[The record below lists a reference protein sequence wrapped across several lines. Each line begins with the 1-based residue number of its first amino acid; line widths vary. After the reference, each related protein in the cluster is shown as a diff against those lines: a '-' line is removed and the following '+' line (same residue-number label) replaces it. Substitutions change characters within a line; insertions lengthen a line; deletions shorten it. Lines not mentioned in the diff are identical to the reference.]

1 MRILAH
7 SIDGSVDFLVDDEAP
22 IWEEFTQ
29 PEVTEEQIEEVSQDA
44 EESSIP
50 EEEVSQDEEQSEE
63 SKREEDSQ
71 FTMQTDS
78 QTPRFTGNKY
88 YTPTYGTE
96 GFYTPWGISP
106 LDIGQEY
113 FETGIGAVSLVGV
126 LLFAI
131 PFGIG
136 FLRQIVAKF
145 QDSLK

>member
-22 IWEEFTQ
+22 IGEEFTQ

-50 EEEVSQDEEQSEE
+50 EEEVFQDEEQSEE
-63 SKREEDSQ
+63 SNVEEEQLTPQADAA
-71 FTMQTDS
+71 
-78 QTPRFTGNKY
+78 TPRFTGNKY

-96 GFYTPWGISP
+96 GFYTPWGVSP

-113 FETGIGAVSLVGV
+113 FKTGIGAIGLIGV

-136 FLRQIVAKF
+136 FLRQLVAKF

>member
-1 MRILAH
+1 MGLRFYFGASGAGKSTGLQKEIIKR
-7 SIDGSVDFLVDDEAP
+7 SM
-22 IWEEFTQ
+22 EEPGTHFFVIV
-29 PEVTEEQIEEVSQDA
+29 PD
-44 EESSIP
+44 
-50 EEEVSQDEEQSEE
+50 
-63 SKREEDSQ
+63 Q